1 MKSILLIIPYFGK
14 WPLWFEAYLC
24 SVAKNPTVNWLCPTD
39 CEIPKYYPE
48 NIKFLPT
55 DLADLNTHV
64 NKVVDAEVPL
74 TPRKFCDL
82 KPAYGDIFKEEI
94 KEYDFWGFCDMDIIW
109 GDICRF
115 MTEEVLTK
123 HDIISSRKKNTS
135 GHFNL
140 FRNTPELNQL
150 YKQVS
155 DHQSLFEKERF
166 MWFDEQVLSG
176 FLKESSH
183 SFQIKWD
190 TILCNQEKGRDSH
203 QEYHLNRWLWKNGKM
218 INIKTKEEVM
228 YLHFINWKRTLKF
241 SEVEYDK
248 ELKDFYVSYTGM
260 HYNSYSNLRLIFND
274 LKNLYFGY
282 HKEQNRRVKMLKLKS
297 LKKRIKRKINRVIE
311 TAQ

>member
-1 MKSILLIIPYFGK
+1 MKSILLLIPYFGK
-14 WPLWFEAYLC
+14 WPIWFEAYLC

-39 CEIPKYYPE
+39 CELPENYPE

-55 DLADLNTHV
+55 DLAELNTHV
-64 NKVVDAEVPL
+64 NEVVDAKVPL

-82 KPAYGDIFKEEI
+82 KPAYGAIFKEEI
-94 KEYDFWGFCDMDIIW
+94 KDYDFWGICDMDIIW
-109 GDICRF
+109 GDIRKF
-115 MTEEVLTK
+115 MTDEVLTK
-123 HDIISSRKKNTS
+123 HDIISSRKKNIS

-150 YKQVS
+150 YKQVPNY
-155 DHQSLFEKERF
+155 QPLFEKERF
-166 MWFDEQVLSG
+166 MWFDERVLSS

-218 INIKTKEEVM
+218 INTKTNEEVM

-241 SEVEYDK
+241 SEIKYDK
-248 ELKDFYVSYTGM
+248 ELRDFYVSYKGM
-260 HYNSYSNLRLIFND
+260 HYQPFSSLRLVFND
-274 LKNLYFGY
+274 FKNLFFGY
-282 HKEQNRRVKMLKLKS
+282 EKKESRRKLKLKFRS
-297 LKKRIKRKINRVIE
+297 LKKRVIRKMNKSFLC
-311 TAQ
+311 T